1 MAPVA
6 AGGLPA
12 LRKESPQTDNSNQLP
27 APSPVPNSNPNNP
40 EPEPTLAPQPQ
51 AQQSQPVMLQGG
63 IEHSERLQPV
73 APELQAGAIYNEQA
87 LPPIEPNND
96 WYWIPFWYAGL
107 KHVDTETVL
116 QDYDYRTG
124 NVIRP
129 DRVIM
134 NRQDLAIGFQPD
146 RNGQVWEFKRAPYRT
161 TVEGEKVLSV
171 MMVRNRDPLAV
182 SQDRVVVRLVQTC
195 LTVDKNSRQ
204 ILKSEQMEQLN
215 TYTPSAPGVMNLQS
229 SIKSFGPD
237 GSPTVEEQ
245 SSRVVVDRAPF
256 QPIDFYEGRDMRSL
270 FSRFMLSHGYGNL
283 LPDNLQPQANQQSVH

>member
-1 MAPVA
+1 V
-6 AGGLPA
+6 
-12 LRKESPQTDNSNQLP
+12 
-27 APSPVPNSNPNNP
+27 
-40 EPEPTLAPQPQ
+40 
-51 AQQSQPVMLQGG
+51 QSQPLVLQGG

-96 WYWIPFWYAGL
+96 WYWIPYWYSGL

-116 QDYDYRTG
+116 QDYDFNTG

-129 DRVIM
+129 DRVIL
-134 NRQDLAIGFQPD
+134 NRQDLAIGFQAD

-161 TVEGEKVLSV
+161 TVEGDKVLSV

-182 SQDRVVVRLVQTC
+182 SQERVVVRLIQTC
-195 LTVDKNSRQ
+195 LTVDKYSRQ
-204 ILKSEQMEQLN
+204 IMKSEQTEQLN
-215 TYTPSAPGVMNLQS
+215 TYVPSAPGVMNLQS

-237 GSPTVEEQ
+237 GAPLVEEQ

-256 QPIDFYEGRDMRSL
+256 QPIDNYEGRDMRSL
-270 FSRFMLSHGYGNL
+270 FSQFMMSHGYGNL
-283 LPDNLQPQANQQSVH
+283 LPDSLQPQQDQQSFR